1 MVGKLISLLD
11 NNFNFWHGFL
21 FTRIT
26 NENLLAFSTKN
37 HIMKI
42 KFLAIIV
49 IFLSINSTVSAQ
61 KSIRIGYVDM
71 NYILQNVQ
79 EYQTANKQLNDK
91 VLKWKKEMEK
101 MQSEINSRRAELN
114 AESVLLTK
122 ELIEEREEDISI
134 LEGELLDYQQQR
146 FGPDGD
152 LITQKKTLVQ
162 PIQDQVFN
170 SVQEVGK
177 GRKFDFVFDK
187 SSDLMMLY
195 ADKKY
200 DISDIVLMS
209 INRAEKIQAREK
221 ALDEFDKQT
230 NPALLEREKKLE
242 EKRKLQ
248 EQKKAERQAAYEA
261 KRQKL
266 LEQRE
271 ARIKAKEEALK
282 AKQNKDNENT
292 QSDEEE

>member
-1 MVGKLISLLD
+1 
-11 NNFNFWHGFL
+11 
-21 FTRIT
+21 
-26 NENLLAFSTKN
+26 
-37 HIMKI
+37 MKI